1 MVLFSNLS
9 IFRESNNLFIILH
22 ICYEVFIFIR
32 STNLTELAKA
42 VKMLAALA
50 PNESDSRQLL
60 DSARMLATATAK
72 LLDAALPENLEVK

>member
-1 MVLFSNLS
+1 MA
-9 IFRESNNLFIILH
+9 
-22 ICYEVFIFIR
+22 VFFTR

-60 DSARMLATATAK
+60 DSARMLAIATAK
-72 LLDAALPENLEVK
+72 LLDAALPENLEVKHVFIVNRCSLFS